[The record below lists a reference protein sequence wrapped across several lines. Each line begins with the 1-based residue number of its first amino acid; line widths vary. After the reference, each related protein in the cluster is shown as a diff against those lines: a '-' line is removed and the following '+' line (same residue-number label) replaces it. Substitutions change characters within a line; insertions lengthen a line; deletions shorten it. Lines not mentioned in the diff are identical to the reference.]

1 MNDFNYCCPLNH
13 KILVFKRL
21 AVVHITGSEQEIQE
35 LSTFVTYQ
43 MKLEFEGQPMEHLP
57 PCAIPLNVLLIL

>member
-43 MKLEFEGQPMEHLP
+43 MKLEFEG
-57 PCAIPLNVLLIL
+57 